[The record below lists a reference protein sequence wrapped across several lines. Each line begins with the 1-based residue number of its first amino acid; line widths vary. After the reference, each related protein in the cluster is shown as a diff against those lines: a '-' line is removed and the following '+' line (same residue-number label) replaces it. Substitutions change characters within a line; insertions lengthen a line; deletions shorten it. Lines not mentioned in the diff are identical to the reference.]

1 MTEDNG
7 KVVEMF
13 DVAALIDLQ
22 QKPEPFTP
30 GEKLFWNDPH
40 ISTQMLK
47 AHLDSNSDLASRRP
61 ETIDAIVSWIVAETG
76 LAPGA
81 AVLDL
86 GCGPGLYATR
96 LAQHGMVVTG
106 VDYSRRS
113 IDYARQAAQSAGLEI
128 TYRYE
133 NYLDIADENQYDLV
147 MLIYGDFCPLSPE
160 QRRTLLGNIRRALRP
175 DGYFVLDV
183 TTRKLREK
191 FRATNRWY
199 AAESGFWRPGPHLVL
214 EMGFD
219 YPEESIYLDQHI
231 VIEPG
236 GQWAVYR
243 NWFQDYQPD
252 SITRELADNGF
263 EVKGLWSDLLG
274 TPWQADAEWIG
285 VVAAV
290 RPGLLG

>member
-13 DVAALIDLQ
+13 DLAALLDLQ
-22 QKPEPFTP
+22 QKPEPFMP
-30 GEKLFWNDPH
+30 GEPLFWNDPH
-40 ISTQMLK
+40 ISTQMLN

-61 ETIDAIVSWIVAETG
+61 ETIDAIVSWIVAEAG
-76 LAPGA
+76 LVPGA

-96 LAQHGMVVTG
+96 LAQHGMAVTG

-113 IDYARQAAQSAGLEI
+113 IDYARQAAQSAGLAI

-160 QRRTLLGNIRRALRP
+160 QRQKLLGNIRRALRP
-175 DGYFVLDV
+175 GGQFVLDV
-183 TTRKLREK
+183 TTRTLRK
-191 FRATNRWY
+191 KYGVTNHWY
-199 AAESGFWRPGPHLVL
+199 AVESGFWRPGPHLVL
-214 EMGFD
+214 ETGFD
-219 YPEESIYLDQHI
+219 YPEESIYLDQPI
-231 VIEPG
+231 VIEPDG
-236 GQWAVYR
+236 KQAVYR
-243 NWFQDYQPD
+243 NWFQDFDPD
-252 SITRELADNGF
+252 SLCRELTDNGF
-263 EVKGLWSDLLG
+263 EVKGLWGDLLG
-274 TPWQADAEWIG
+274 TPWQSDSDWVG

>member
-13 DVAALIDLQ
+13 DLAALLELQ

-30 GEKLFWNDPH
+30 GEPLFWNDPH
-40 ISTQMLK
+40 ISTQMLQ
-47 AHLDSNSDLASRRP
+47 AHLDPNSDLASRRP

-81 AVLDL
+81 TVLDL
-86 GCGPGLYATR
+86 GCGPGLYAAR

-113 IDYARQAAQSAGLEI
+113 IDYARQAAQSAGLAI

-160 QRRTLLGNIRRALRP
+160 QRQKLLGNIRRALRP
-175 DGYFVLDV
+175 GGQFVLDV
-183 TTRKLREK
+183 TTRSLRK
-191 FRATNRWY
+191 KYGVTNHWY
-199 AAESGFWRPGPHLVL
+199 AVESGFWLPGPHLVL
-214 EMGFD
+214 ETGFD
-219 YPEESIYLDQHI
+219 YPEKSIYLDQHI
-231 VIEPG
+231 VIEPDG
-236 GQWAVYR
+236 KQTIYR
-243 NWFQDYQPD
+243 NWFQDFDPD

-263 EVKGLWSDLLG
+263 EVKGLWGDLLG
-274 TPWQADAEWIG
+274 TPWQSDSDWVG

-290 RPGLLG
+290 RPEPNG

>member
-30 GEKLFWNDPH
+30 GEPLFWNDQH

-76 LAPGA
+76 LAHSA

-96 LAQHGMVVTG
+96 LAERGMVVTG

-113 IDYARQAAQSAGLEI
+113 IDYVRQAAQSAGLAI

-133 NYLDIADENQYDLV
+133 NYLDIADKNQYDLV

-199 AAESGFWRPGPHLVL
+199 AAESGFWRSGPHLVL
-214 EMGFD
+214 ETGFD
-219 YPEESIYLDQHI
+219 YPEKSIYLDQHI
-231 VIEPG
+231 VIEPDG
-236 GQWAVYR
+236 KQTIYR
-243 NWFQDYQPD
+243 NWFQDFDPD
-252 SITRELADNGF
+252 SICRELADNGF
-263 EVKGLWSDLLG
+263 EVKGLWGDLLG
-274 TPWQADAEWIG
+274 TPWQSDSDWVG